1 MLKRFQDHRSKVKV
15 IAKPNALL
23 RRRLYFD
30 GVASRLT
37 YSHLLTRDVV
47 AMMSEDSDYTS
58 DVNFPLQHQHNMSA
72 HQYGADHDVIENDV
86 SWHQHHQQQQPY
98 YHGYYGNDQPR
109 GRYMD
114 GYHDER
120 SGYGDYY
127 NYEHSDERS
136 SRQQGGYYD
145 SSGYHRRQQRLRS
158 ERSDSE
164 SEPLSYNSRP
174 QSYYTDR
181 FDTH

>member
-1 MLKRFQDHRSKVKV
+1 
-15 IAKPNALL
+15 
-23 RRRLYFD
+23 
-30 GVASRLT
+30 
-37 YSHLLTRDVV
+37 
-47 AMMSEDSDYTS
+47 MMSEDSDYTS

-86 SWHQHHQQQQPY
+86 SWHRHQQQQQQPY
-98 YHGYYGNDQPR
+98 YHGYYGNEPPR
-109 GRYMD
+109 GRYTD
-114 GYHDER
+114 GYHDDR

-127 NYEHSDERS
+127 NYDHSDERS

-145 SSGYHRRQQRLRS
+145 SGGYYRRQQRFRS

-181 FDTH
+181 YTILTGAYSYLSDPLIIQLVNKQSLVYSFDTSQVLRLH